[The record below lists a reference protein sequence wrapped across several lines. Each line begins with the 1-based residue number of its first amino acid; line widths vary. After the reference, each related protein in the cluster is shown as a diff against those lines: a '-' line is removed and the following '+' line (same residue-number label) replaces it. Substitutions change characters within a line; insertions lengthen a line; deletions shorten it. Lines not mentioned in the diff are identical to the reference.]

1 MLAPWKESYD
11 KSRQHTKKQGHHFTN
26 KGLYS
31 QAYGFSTSH
40 IWMWELDHKEGWVPK
55 NWCFSTVVLERTL
68 QSSLDWKEIKP
79 FNPKGNQPWILI
91 GSEVKSLSRVW
102 LFATPWIVAYQA
114 PQSMEFFRQDY
125 WSGLPFPSPGNL
137 PDPGI
142 EPGSPAL
149 QADALPSEPPG
160 SPFIGRA
167 KAKTETPIPWPLDV
181 KNWLIGKDPD
191 AGKDWGQKEKRGTE
205 DEMVGWHHQPN
216 GHEFEQ
222 TPRERAGQRSLA
234 CCNPWGYKESDTT

>member
-114 PQSMEFFRQDY
+114 PQSMEFFRQEY
-125 WSGLPFPSPGNL
+125 WSRLSFPPLGDL
-137 PDPGI
+137 PDSGI
-142 EPGSPAL
+142 KSMSPMSPAL
-149 QADALPSEPPG
+149 A
-160 SPFIGRA
+160 GRFFTTA
-167 KAKTETPIPWPLDV
+167 SSVHPCNKMSNQFLVEAAFFPHSTAPLFHRWFWRPRMCFFDTV
-181 KNWLIGKDPD
+181 KHLQWY
-191 AGKDWGQKEKRGTE
+191 W
-205 DEMVGWHHQPN
+205 
-216 GHEFEQ
+216 
-222 TPRERAGQRSLA
+222 
-234 CCNPWGYKESDTT
+234 